1 MDAGK
6 GLRYFQETNIFVGMV
21 LITRTTFKLAHS
33 FTLPIKPSVASL
45 PPPKISISSVTA
57 CNKKKKERE
66 LNKTDLICSVSYL
79 MGSCFVDGGGECTES
94 HLARLLNSHWR
105 PLMHFKKLKFPETG

>member
-21 LITRTTFKLAHS
+21 LITRTTLVHS
-33 FTLPIKPSVASL
+33 FTLPIHPSVASL

-57 CNKKKKERE
+57 CNKKKKRE
-66 LNKTDLICSVSYL
+66 N
-79 MGSCFVDGGGECTES
+79 
-94 HLARLLNSHWR
+94 
-105 PLMHFKKLKFPETG
+105 

>member
-1 MDAGK
+1 
-6 GLRYFQETNIFVGMV
+6 MV

-57 CNKKKKERE
+57 CNKKKRERIEQDCFDMLCE
-66 LNKTDLICSVSYL
+66 LSYGEL
-79 MGSCFVDGGGECTES
+79 LRGRGECTES
-94 HLARLLNSHWR
+94 HLARLLNPHWR

>member
-57 CNKKKKERE
+57 CNKKKRRERIE
-66 LNKTDLICSVSYL
+66 QD
-79 MGSCFVDGGGECTES
+79 
-94 HLARLLNSHWR
+94 
-105 PLMHFKKLKFPETG
+105 

>member
-1 MDAGK
+1 
-6 GLRYFQETNIFVGMV
+6 MV

-57 CNKKKKERE
+57 CNKKKERE

-79 MGSCFVDGGGECTES
+79 MGSCFVDGVGGGGECTER
-94 HLARLLNSHWR
+94 HLARLLNPHWR